1 MDLAVRAQW
10 ALQQPISLCHVS
22 ASSAAR
28 RRTEFTNRSFGG
40 NGGSPSFL
48 LLSCCAR
55 FPARNSS
62 ARGRNS
68 AASAARPRAVVVLRA
83 GSRPLASPGRR
94 KRMSAVVTASIGGGW
109 GLGMGEAGSAVG
121 SALGHA
127 GSEREPAG
135 WVKARGSTVAAAT
148 AVSLAGDGSN
158 LYSDVSNLG
167 EPIVEQD
174 VLNQQQQGEM
184 EQGNGGAAAAAAA
197 AAAGVR
203 GAVERESRGGGEV
216 EEGRE
221 SVELEGVLER
231 MRRAV
236 RIECLAEGAHV
247 HVTGKRGIFKPQL
260 TCPVMTGVPISAL
273 SSLISLSPPHPPT
286 ARTGQ
291 SRAARC
297 AVADGHGGHVAAP
310 RVASWRPIRGVVCR
324 AAHLERV
331 GLSNDALEDS
341 VCRPEIQSTVW
352 DVDTAGRVSSLDL
365 DDHEVYL
372 LSVWLRSSLWLL
384 PPVASSA
391 LDIRA
396 VGGEEEIGEGGPVV
410 GIPNGMRM
418 EIDAHVAA
426 DDRVILAINLIGRE
440 VIMYVA
446 VHRSDW
452 LPRVAVVKAYGALET
467 FTFTQWAPVAVQLW
481 WYVQQR
487 ASAGA
492 ATDQRPGRGVSD
504 QSGCAFHNPLSRLP
518 PFRTTPPTPPTSYF
532 LQDSGATCFTIE
544 PAAGDRLA

>member
-121 SALGHA
+121 SAWGHA

-197 AAAGVR
+197 GVR

-247 HVTGKRGIFKPQL
+247 HVTGVQSLMGMEGMWQL
-260 TCPVMTGVPISAL
+260 LVSPAGGRFVESFVGRHIWSVSGFAGQSDTSESDTESSVASTSSSDIISD
-273 SSLISLSPPHPPT
+273 SLSDT
-286 ARTGQ
+286 
-291 SRAARC
+291 SS
-297 AVADGHGGHVAAP
+297 D
-310 RVASWRPIRGVVCR
+310 S
-324 AAHLERV
+324 
-331 GLSNDALEDS
+331 LSNDALEDS

-396 VGGEEEIGEGGPVV
+396 VGGEEEIGEGGSVV

-426 DDRVILAINLIGRE
+426 DDRVVLAINLIGRE
-440 VIMYVA
+440 VMMYVA

-481 WYVQQR
+481 WCGMVVVAVVQQR